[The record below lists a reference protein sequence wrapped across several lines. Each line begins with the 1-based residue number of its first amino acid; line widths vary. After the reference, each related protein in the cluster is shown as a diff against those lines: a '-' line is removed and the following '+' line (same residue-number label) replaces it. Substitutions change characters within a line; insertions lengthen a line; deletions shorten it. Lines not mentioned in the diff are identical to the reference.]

1 MTNKY
6 KVIDKINVK
15 NLSFDQNTEAD
26 ILSLSIKNNA
36 HPKVSIIIPVF
47 NVELY
52 LSQCLDSLLE
62 QTLTDFELI
71 TVDDGSSDSSL
82 DILMDYAKKDN
93 RITVISQNNNYAGVA
108 RNAGLTVASGKYV
121 IFLDGDD
128 FFESDMLEE
137 AVKALENENSDIVY
151 FQYKYFNVETNKDE
165 DLLRGIN
172 KKIDHQ
178 GKGYI
183 SIDPKTLK
191 EDIFTFVNPMPWNKM
206 LSLDFVK
213 NNGLRFQNLLL
224 SNDVYFSFTS
234 IITSTKIT
242 LLYRPL
248 VHYRYNNSNSLRN
261 KRDEHPFC
269 FYECYSRLY
278 EFLEKTNNFNEDTKK
293 AFLNSLASSI
303 VFTIENT
310 FYKKNEVKLFAKH
323 SIIPRFFKYKD
334 DFTLIKTNHL
344 KKLSKFGLTDSSIP
358 EVVISFTTYPARIRT
373 VGQTITTLIKQNYP
387 YKFIVLW
394 LADSQF
400 PNKEKDLPE
409 DIIELIKHGSLVVD
423 WYKDIRSYKKL
434 IPSLKKY
441 GNEILVTVDD
451 DLLYPE
457 DMIERLILAYQK
469 SPNYIHTLR
478 AHGIV
483 LDSLFNFRPYN
494 KWINP
499 LNNSS
504 PSFFNFLT
512 GGAGCLYPPNTL
524 SKRVFDV
531 NKIQK
536 LCPLADDIWFW
547 ANAVMKGTKIN
558 LVTPTIGTLK
568 YVPGSQ
574 DAGETLWKTNVLKNL
589 NDKQLAKVIK
599 EYPVIFEKLFKEY
612 TKTSNKSFLFS
623 IINIQK
629 GNSNGRKYYSL
640 RFFGLRIY
648 KKYVSENCVWY
659 QILGFS
665 YKSTI

>member
-15 NLSFDQNTEAD
+15 NLSFDQNTEAN
-26 ILSLSIKNNA
+26 ILSLSIKNNT

-52 LSQCLDSLLE
+52 LPQCLDSLLE

-206 LSLDFVK
+206 QSLDFVK

-278 EFLEKTNNFNEDTKK
+278 EFLEKTNNLNEDTRK

-323 SIIPRFFKYKD
+323 NIIPRFFKSKD
-334 DFTLIKTNHL
+334 DFSLIKTNQL
-344 KKLSKFGLTDSSIP
+344 KKLSKYGLTDSSIP
-358 EVVISFTTYPARIRT
+358 DVVISFTTYPARIRT
-373 VGQTITTLIKQNYP
+373 VGQTITTLINQNYP
-387 YKFIVLW
+387 YKSIVLW

-469 SPNYIHTLR
+469 NPNYIHTLR

-499 LNNSS
+499 LNNSY

-512 GGAGCLYPPNTL
+512 GGAGCLYPPHTL
-524 SKRVFDV
+524 SKIVFDV
-531 NKIQK
+531 KKIQK

-547 ANAVMKGTKIN
+547 ASAVMNGTKIN

-574 DAGETLWKTNVLKNL
+574 DTGETLWKTNVLKNQ

-599 EYPVIFEKLFKEY
+599 EYPDIFEKLFEEY
-612 TKTSNKSFLFS
+612 TLAKNSSYLFS
-623 IINIQK
+623 IINIKQ
-629 GNSNGRKYYSL
+629 GNNNGCKYYSL
-640 RFFGLRIY
+640 RLFGFLIY
-648 KKYVSENCVWY
+648 KKFISENCVWF
-659 QILGFS
+659 QTLGLS
-665 YKSTI
+665 YKRTL